1 MCALVS
7 AVRGLKAKF
16 LNLKYKRE
24 KNVRT
29 LQQKL
34 ISMYTLSALQIDHI
48 SGYYVIYSLVL
59 CLSSLCIVWFSA
71 LVSGW

>member
-16 LNLKYKRE
+16 LNLKYKRK
-24 KNVRT
+24 KNVST

-34 ISMYTLSALQIDHI
+34 ISMYTLSALQI
-48 SGYYVIYSLVL
+48 
-59 CLSSLCIVWFSA
+59 
-71 LVSGW
+71 VSGWKFCFFGLQSGFVSPG